1 MTTIKLNKVTTLY
14 RNTFR
19 SKKGKIIPDQAV
31 GEDIVDLSGFAAQ
44 KNFLNLTVSYRA
56 AN

>member
-1 MTTIKLNKVTTLY
+1 MTTIKLNKVTTHY

-19 SKKGKIIPDQAV
+19 SKKGPKIPDQAV
-31 GEDIVDLSGFAAQ
+31 GEDIIDLSGFAAQ